1 MKIEL
6 IQKKGKHF
14 TWREVLKDN
23 EKEKNI
29 YDRNNPVGH
38 YIYLPDC
45 INLMWVGFDT
55 AGKLCQFV
63 EKSLKKESFRP
74 FSKVTSIHARQVV
87 YEVVDNNAW
96 FVDGDTIV
104 DLNETPR
111 GTKEFE
117 KKLAALYKKALM
129 IRFIF
134 NDDGITLKDI
144 VYEFNCKLHNMY
156 KKSYITISV
165 FNKTEGI
172 NNDPF
177 TIGGVEFE
185 RVSFKLG
192 GKVYN
197 ALYGEGRVKASD
209 IPKGLYKYE
218 VRGDDEDPGRPCTL
232 EDMVSINFVATIFTF
247 DQIKFEDGMG
257 HAMIADSLNFSPE
270 WANEIN

>member
-14 TWREVLKDN
+14 SWREVLKDN
-23 EKEKNI
+23 EKEKYI

-45 INLMWVGFDT
+45 LNTMWVGFDHD
-55 AGKLCQFV
+55 GKLLQFV
-63 EKSLKKESFRP
+63 DKSFKKESF
-74 FSKVTSIHARQVV
+74 SKFGKVSAIHTRQVV

-96 FVDGDTIV
+96 FVNGDDIV

-117 KKLAALYKKALM
+117 QKLATLYKKALM

-134 NDDGITLKDI
+134 KDDGVTLKDI
-144 VYEFNCKLHNMY
+144 TYEFNCKLHNMY
-156 KKSYITISV
+156 KKSYIIISL
-165 FNKTEGI
+165 FNKTEGL

-185 RVSFKLG
+185 RVSFEFG
-192 GKVYN
+192 GKEYN

-218 VRGDDEDPGRPCTL
+218 VRGCDDDPGRPCTL
-232 EDMVSINFVATIFTF
+232 EDMVGINFVATIFTF
-247 DQIKFEDGMG
+247 EQIKFEDGMD

>member
-14 TWREVLKDN
+14 SWREVLKDN
-23 EKEKNI
+23 EKEKYI

-45 INLMWVGFDT
+45 LNAMWVGFDHD
-55 AGKLCQFV
+55 GKLLQFV
-63 EKSLKKESFRP
+63 DKSFKKESFSK
-74 FSKVTSIHARQVV
+74 FSKVSAIHTRQVV
-87 YEVVDNNAW
+87 YEVVDNNTW
-96 FVDGDTIV
+96 FVNGDDIV

-117 KKLAALYKKALM
+117 QKLATLYKKALM

-134 NDDGITLKDI
+134 KDDGVTLKDI
-144 VYEFNCKLHNMY
+144 TYEFNCKLHNMY
-156 KKSYITISV
+156 KKSYIIISL
-165 FNKTEGI
+165 FNKTEGL

-185 RVSFKLG
+185 RVSFEFG
-192 GKVYN
+192 GKKYN

-218 VRGDDEDPGRPCTL
+218 VRGCDDDPGRPCTL

-247 DQIKFEDGMG
+247 EQIKFEDGMD

>member
-14 TWREVLKDN
+14 SWREVLKDN
-23 EKEKNI
+23 EKEKYI

-45 INLMWVGFDT
+45 LNAMWVGFDHD
-55 AGKLCQFV
+55 GKLLQFV
-63 EKSLKKESFRP
+63 DKSFKKESFSK
-74 FSKVTSIHARQVV
+74 FSKVSAIHTRQVV
-87 YEVVDNNAW
+87 YEVVDNKAW
-96 FVDGDTIV
+96 FVNGDDIV

-117 KKLAALYKKALM
+117 QKLATLYKKALM

-134 NDDGITLKDI
+134 EDDGVTLKDI
-144 VYEFNCKLHNMY
+144 TYEFNCKLHNMY

-185 RVSFKLG
+185 RVSFEFG
-192 GKVYN
+192 EKVYN

-247 DQIKFEDGMG
+247 EQIKFEDCMD